1 MVTISPH
8 PEPYYSDAQVQLFH
22 GDALAILRELPTAS
36 VDALITDPPYSSG
49 GMVRGDRAGGTGAKY
64 VSTNNVSGQGTD
76 FTGDNRDQR
85 AYAYWCSLWLGE
97 CLRIVKPGG
106 IAALFTDWRQ
116 LPATTDALQA
126 GGWVW
131 RGLVP
136 WFKPMHRPMLGRYSN
151 ACEYVVWGSAGP
163 LGTGEGKPSI
173 PGFYEASSPRDREHQ
188 TQKPLEVMRH
198 LIRLVPPEGA
208 VLDPFAGSGTTGV
221 AALMEGR
228 TFVGSEMSQ
237 HYVDVARGRLEK
249 VARGV
254 VRGDSQ
260 DVLFGGVA

>member
-1 MVTISPH
+1 MT
-8 PEPYYSDAQVQLFH
+8 PYYQDESVTLYH
-22 GDALAILRELPTAS
+22 GDALAVLRDLPDGS

-49 GMVRGDRAGGTGAKY
+49 GMVRGDRTASTGAKY
-64 VSTNNVSGQGTD
+64 VSTTNVGGQGTD

-106 IAALFTDWRQ
+106 VACLFTDWRQ

-136 WFKPMHRPMLGRYSN
+136 WFKPQHRPMLGRYSN

-163 LGTGEGKPSI
+163 MGTGEGKPAV

-188 TQKPLEVMRH
+188 TQKPVEVMRH
-198 LIRLVPPEGA
+198 LIRLVPPAGV
-208 VLDPFAGSGTTGV
+208 VLDPFMGSGTTGV

-228 TFVGSEMSQ
+228 RFTGSELTD
-237 HYVDVARGRLEK
+237 HYVAVAAERLRM
-249 VARGV
+249 VATGTRS
-254 VRGDSQ
+254 DSTQ
-260 DVLFGGVA
+260 AVLDFGEAS